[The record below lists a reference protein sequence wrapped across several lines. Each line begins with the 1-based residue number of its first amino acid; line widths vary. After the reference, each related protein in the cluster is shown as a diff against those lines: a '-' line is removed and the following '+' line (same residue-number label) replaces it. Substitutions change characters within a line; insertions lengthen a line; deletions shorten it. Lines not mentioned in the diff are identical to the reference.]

1 MNLITFLDIQSSLQ
15 YKPIL
20 MQIVVAV
27 GLILLLLVATHLLG
41 PLRKGKRKLEN
52 YECGIEQKGNARIPI
67 SVKYFIVAIIFV
79 LFDVEIIFFY
89 PYAINFKVLGL
100 AGFIAVVI
108 FITFF
113 LVGFL
118 YIMNKKIVDWE
129 D

>member
-20 MQIVVAV
+20 MQVIVAIT
-27 GLILLLLVATHLLG
+27 LILLLLVVTHLLG

-67 SVKYFIVAIIFV
+67 AVKYFIVAIIFV
-79 LFDVEIIFFY
+79 LFDVEIVFFY
-89 PYAINFKVLGL
+89 PYAINFNVLGWS
-100 AGFIAVVI
+100 GFIAVVI
-108 FITFF
+108 FIAFF
-113 LVGFL
+113 LIGFL
-118 YIMNKKIVDWE
+118 YIMNKKVIDSK